1 VFHSIVQITN
11 DYLPGRTAKRIGVT
25 VAAACGADVRTRD
38 RAFGDSGGQ
47 APIESGAIAVS
58 GRTDGERG
66 SLGRRVLTAV
76 VGLAVVSSL
85 LVSGI
90 AGSVGAQGAAGGDP
104 DLEVFAPDPTLTPG
118 TSTQLELQ
126 IANDAEADF
135 GTAQNRDRVTVARNV
150 RIDVDADD
158 APITVESGRHSVGSV
173 SENRPTTAP
182 IAVDVPEDAEPGEYE
197 IDVELEYSYTSGYF
211 PRGEVE
217 YDRTRTV
224 TRTVEIEIDDGP
236 RFALSSDGDT
246 AVQISETGTVAVDVE
261 NIGAEPARNVAL
273 RLESPSPMLTFG
285 ERAGDTARIDRLD
298 PGETKA
304 VTYEV
309 SVAPDAPE
317 RTYELDGTVRYTDPD
332 GIRGY
337 DDDGLSVGVGALAEQ
352 NFSMTAEETT
362 LHADEE
368 GDVAVTI
375 TNEGPVTAR
384 DVSVNLASEY
394 PNVRLLEN
402 AVSAGT
408 LAPDESATVDL
419 PFDLGREADPVSK
432 TLDMNVGY
440 RTADGEHR
448 VDPDHSLVIDI
459 QERRDAFLVEITD
472 STITADSSRLIEVTV
487 TNNRDQRLTDVEAK
501 LGTSDPLD
509 SDDDE
514 GYVEALDPGET
525 TTMTFE
531 LSATG
536 DANPKT
542 YSVAMDVRYDD
553 EKGKTKM
560 SSVYRLPVEVEAS
573 GGLLPFWLAPGGL
586 LSLVAVGGVVY
597 SRRRQGNAPG
607 N

>member
-1 VFHSIVQITN
+1 MSKTT
-11 DYLPGRTAKRIGVT
+11 D
-25 VAAACGADVRTRD
+25 D
-38 RAFGDSGGQ
+38 GDG
-47 APIESGAIAVS
+47 
-58 GRTDGERG
+58 D
-66 SLGRRVLTAV
+66 LGRRVLTAV
-76 VGLAVVSSL
+76 VGLAVVTSL

-90 AGSVGAQGAAGGDP
+90 AGSVGAQGAVGGDP
-104 DLEVFAPDPTLTPG
+104 DLEVFVPDPTLTPG
-118 TSTQLELQ
+118 TGTQLELQ

-135 GTAQNRDRVTVARNV
+135 GTVENRDRVTVARNV

-158 APITVESGRHSVGSV
+158 APITVESGRYSVGSV
-173 SENRPTTAP
+173 SENQPTTAP
-182 IAVDVPEDAEPGEYE
+182 IAVDVPEDAAPGEYE

-236 RFALSSDGDT
+236 RFALTGAEDT
-246 AVQISETGTVAVDVE
+246 TVQISETGTVAIDVE
-261 NIGAEPARNVAL
+261 NIGAEPARNVAV
-273 RLESPSPMLTFG
+273 RLESPSSMLTFG
-285 ERAGDTARIDRLD
+285 ERAGDTARIDRLA

-304 VTYEV
+304 VTYEA

-317 RTYELDGTVRYTDPD
+317 RTYDLDGTVRYTDPD

-337 DDDGLSVGVGALAEQ
+337 DDDGLSVGVGAIAEQ
-352 NFSMTAEETT
+352 AFSMTADGTT

-368 GDVAVTI
+368 GDVAVTV
-375 TNEGPVTAR
+375 TNDGPVTAH
-384 DVSVNLASEY
+384 DVSVNLAGEY

-402 AVSAGT
+402 SVSAGT
-408 LAPDESATVDL
+408 LASGESTTIDV

-448 VDPDHSLVIDI
+448 IDPDHSLVIDI
-459 QERRDAFLVEITD
+459 QERRDAFLIEITD
-472 STITADSSRLIEVTV
+472 ATITAESSRLIEVKV

-501 LGTSDPLD
+501 LGTSDPLN
-509 SDDDE
+509 SDDDT
-514 GYVEALDPGET
+514 GYVEALAPGET

-531 LSATG
+531 LSATS

-542 YSVAMDVRYDD
+542 YSVAIDLRYDD

-560 SSVYRLPVEVEAS
+560 SNVFRLPVEVDPS

-597 SRRRQGNAPG
+597 SRRRQGSFPG

>member
-1 VFHSIVQITN
+1 MSGT
-11 DYLPGRTAKRIGVT
+11 T
-25 VAAACGADVRTRD
+25 
-38 RAFGDSGGQ
+38 DSG
-47 APIESGAIAVS
+47 SG
-58 GRTDGERG
+58 T
-66 SLGRRVLTAV
+66 LGRRVLTTV
-76 VGLAVVSSL
+76 VGLAVVTSL

-104 DLEVFAPDPTLTPG
+104 DLEVFVPDPTLTPG

-126 IANDAEADF
+126 IANDAKADF

-150 RIDVDADD
+150 RIEVDADD
-158 APITVESGRHSVGSV
+158 APISVESGRHSVGSV
-173 SENRPTTAP
+173 SENQPTTAP
-182 IAVDVPEDAEPGEYE
+182 IAIDVPEDADPGEYE

-236 RFALSSDGDT
+236 RFALTGTEDT
-246 AVQISETGTVAVDVE
+246 TVQISETGTVAIDVE
-261 NIGAEPARNVAL
+261 NIGAEPARDVAV
-273 RLESPSPMLTFG
+273 RLESPSSMLTFG
-285 ERAGDTARIDRLD
+285 ERSGDTARIDRLA

-304 VTYEV
+304 VAYEV

-337 DDDGLSVGVGALAEQ
+337 DDDGLSAGVETIAEQ
-352 NFSMTAEETT
+352 AFSMTADETT

-375 TNEGPVTAR
+375 TNDGPVTAH
-384 DVSVNLASEY
+384 DVSVNLAGEY

-402 AVSAGT
+402 SVSAGT
-408 LAPDESATVDL
+408 LAPGESTTIDL

-432 TLDMNVGY
+432 TLDVNVGY
-440 RTADGEHR
+440 RTADGER
-448 VDPDHSLVIDI
+448 RADPDHSLVIDI

-472 STITADSSRLIEVTV
+472 ATITADSSRLIEVEV

-509 SDDDE
+509 SDDDA
-514 GYVEALDPGET
+514 GYVEALAPGET

-531 LSATG
+531 LSATS

-542 YSVAMDVRYDD
+542 YSVAMDLRYDD

-560 SSVYRLPVEVEAS
+560 SNVYRLPVEVESS
-573 GGLLPFWLAPGGL
+573 GGLLPFWLVPGGL
-586 LSLVAVGGVVY
+586 LSLVAVGGIVY
-597 SRRRQGNAPG
+597 SRRRQGSFPG